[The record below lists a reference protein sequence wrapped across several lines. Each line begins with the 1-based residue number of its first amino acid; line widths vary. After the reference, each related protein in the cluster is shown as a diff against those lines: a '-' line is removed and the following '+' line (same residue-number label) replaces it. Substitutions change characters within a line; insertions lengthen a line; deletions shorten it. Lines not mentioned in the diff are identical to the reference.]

1 MPKVK
6 PPFKKPA
13 AVRAKAAAAPRAEK
27 AGPPCSH
34 WKDCGGCPLIRYDY
48 KEQLARKRAKVRDAY
63 LQTGY
68 AEDWL
73 DSLLKKTRPSPV
85 TLGYRNK
92 AKWILQPD
100 EKGLLKM
107 GIYYPGTHEVVDI
120 PKCSVHAPAIN
131 ELSGFIKQKLIDF
144 EVPCGVPVGGNPT
157 LRYLIVR
164 YSFREKKL
172 LTVFVSSAPK
182 VPNLE
187 KVFESVAKE
196 YGDKVVAMVQNI
208 NDDSGNVLLGEA
220 NRFQRKQGEL
230 TETMGRFRVPVGPL
244 SFLQVNSAQASY
256 LYRRAR
262 ELLGKGPFKAGLD
275 LYSGVGLFAF
285 HMADTTEKILAVEE
299 VGPAALEGI
308 TAARRNRIGNVLQL
322 CADAFEGITTFVSE
336 WGHPDWVVLNP
347 PRKGCD
353 PGVLQALLQRP
364 PAKLVYVS
372 CNPVT
377 QARDIR
383 ILMEACPSLEL
394 KTVEP
399 VDMFPQ
405 TDHVEV
411 IAYLVNKQPG
421 RPATGTEGS
430 SKGGKPLH

>member
-1 MPKVK
+1 MKAKKKTFGK
-6 PPFKKPA
+6 PE
-13 AVRAKAAAAPRAEK
+13 REERDLSEPRK
-27 AGPPCSH
+27 TVPCPH

-48 KEQLARKRAKVRDAY
+48 REQLARKRAKVRDAY

-92 AKWILQPD
+92 AKWILQTD
-100 EKGLLKM
+100 EKGVLHM
-107 GIYYPGTHEVVDI
+107 GIYYPGTHDVVDI
-120 PKCSVHAPAIN
+120 PHCAVHAPAIN
-131 ELSGFIKQKLIDF
+131 ELSAFIKSKLIEF
-144 EVPCGVPVGGNPT
+144 EVPCGVPKGTKAT

-172 LTVFVSSAPK
+172 LTVFISSAFK
-182 VPNLE
+182 VPNLD
-187 KVFESVAKE
+187 KVFAALEKE
-196 YGDKVVAMVQNI
+196 WGDKVVAVVQNI

-220 NRFQRKQGEL
+220 NRYQKKKSEL
-230 TETMGRFRVPVGPL
+230 TETMGKFRVPVGPL
-244 SFLQVNSAQASY
+244 SFLQVNSAQAGY

-285 HMADTTEKILAVEE
+285 HMADITEKVLAVEE

-322 CADAFEGITTFVSE
+322 CADALEGISTFVSE
-336 WGHPDWVVLNP
+336 WGHPDWVVINP

-353 PGVLQALLQRP
+353 PGVLKALLQRP
-364 PAKLVYVS
+364 PTKLIYVS
-372 CNPVT
+372 CNPMT
-377 QARDIR
+377 QARDLR
-383 ILMEACPSLEL
+383 LLMEAHPSLEL
-394 KTVEP
+394 RTIEP

-411 IAYLVNKQPG
+411 IAYLVNKAPG
-421 RPATGTEGS
+421 RPVSGTEEAGT
-430 SKGGKPLH
+430 KGKPLH